1 MGAKKKKPYSGSTG
15 QLVAVVLDKY
25 VAQELLTALTIALGG
40 TFPKKKKKGKK
51 GKKGGGGK
59 GGGGKGGGGKTVGGK
74 KKT

>member
-40 TFPKKKKKGKK
+40 TFPPKKKKKGKK
-51 GKKGGGGK
+51 GGKGGK
-59 GGGGKGGGGKTVGGK
+59 GGGGKGGKTAAK
-74 KKT
+74 RKP